1 MKKIT
6 FGTPEEIVPS
16 RYCKGFHYQESE
28 ISFDPASIV
37 YRQTARGV
45 LLEFWLAPDEQVYG
59 LGLQLMSFNH
69 RGKKMILRNNS
80 DQIGRASCRERV

>member
-6 FGTPEEIVPS
+6 FGTPEAIVPS
-16 RYCKGFHYQESE
+16 RYCKGFNYQESA

-45 LLEFWLAPDEQVYG
+45 LLEFWL
-59 LGLQLMSFNH
+59 
-69 RGKKMILRNNS
+69 IL
-80 DQIGRASCRERV
+80 VK